1 MSESLSSF
9 LNFSRWSAA
18 LLVLVNHA
26 RHLIL
31 VDLEDVKQQTL
42 FVKALYFVTGLG
54 HESVVI
60 FFVISGFLVGGV
72 SLDQWLK
79 DGPAL
84 RSYAAARFSRIYTTL
99 IPVLIGGFLLDQ
111 IGMHWVNASELY
123 TDPAKYHTI
132 SLDNTLSG
140 TINLPTLIG
149 NLFMLQ
155 GILVN
160 NLGTNSPLWSLSYEW
175 WYYCLFAF
183 GAAALIIKTGIR
195 FALGAA
201 AIVLSALLPAK
212 ILLWGVI
219 WLLGIAGYAWIKQG
233 KWRLHPVL
241 GLFILAIAMVIS
253 RLSHNA
259 HNVDHPEPMLIE
271 FARDLGLGVAFILA
285 LAGVSRLKS
294 EIPLARMHRRLADF
308 SYTTYLV
315 HFPILMFLVALG
327 FQFLGIPFR
336 VQPNGWGLLYLAS
349 LAAGI
354 YACSFL
360 ISTVTEAH
368 TRSVRRCLAHL
379 LGANGV
385 G

>member
-1 MSESLSSF
+1 
-9 LNFSRWSAA
+9 
-18 LLVLVNHA
+18 
-26 RHLIL
+26 
-31 VDLEDVKQQTL
+31 
-42 FVKALYFVTGLG
+42 
-54 HESVVI
+54 
-60 FFVISGFLVGGV
+60 
-72 SLDQWLK
+72 
-79 DGPAL
+79 
-84 RSYAAARFSRIYTTL
+84 
-99 IPVLIGGFLLDQ
+99 
-111 IGMHWVNASELY
+111 MHWVNASELY

>member
-1 MSESLSSF
+1 LSESLSSF

-31 VDLEDVKQQTL
+31 VDLEEVKQKTL

-54 HESVVI
+54 HEAVVI
-60 FFVISGFLVGGV
+60 FFVISGYLVGGV
-72 SLDQWLK
+72 TLDRWLK

-111 IGMHWVNASELY
+111 IGMHWVNAGELY

-140 TINLPTLIG
+140 TINVRTLIG

-175 WYYCLFAF
+175 WYYCLFAC
-183 GAAALIIKTGIR
+183 GAAALIIETRIR
-195 FALGAA
+195 FAFGAA
-201 AIVLSALLPAK
+201 AIVLSALLPMK

-219 WLLGIAGYAWIKQG
+219 WLLGIAGYAWVKHA
-233 KWRLHPVL
+233 KWRLHPGL
-241 GLFILAIAMVIS
+241 GLFVLTIAMAIS

-259 HNVDHPEPMLIE
+259 HNVENPEPMLIE
-271 FARDLGLGVAFILA
+271 FVRDLGLGFAFILA
-285 LAGVSRLKS
+285 LAGISRLKR
-294 EIPLARMHRRLADF
+294 EMPLARMHRLLADF

-315 HFPILMFLVALG
+315 HFPILMFLTALA
-327 FQFLGIPFR
+327 FQFLGIAFR
-336 VQPNGWGLLYLAS
+336 VQPSGWGLLYLAC
-349 LAAGI
+349 LAGGI

-368 TRSVRRCLAHL
+368 TRSVRRWVAHR
-379 LGANGV
+379 LGDNRLD
-385 G
+385 

>member
-1 MSESLSSF
+1 LSESLSSF

-31 VDLEDVKQQTL
+31 VDLEDVKQKTR
-42 FVKALYFVTGLG
+42 FIKALYFVTGLG
-54 HESVVI
+54 HEAVVI

-72 SLDQWLK
+72 TLDRWLE

-99 IPVLIGGFLLDQ
+99 IPVLIGGFLLDK
-111 IGMHWVNASELY
+111 IGMHWVDASELY

-132 SLDNTLSG
+132 SLDDSLSG
-140 TINLPTLIG
+140 TINLPTLLG

-183 GAAALIIKTGIR
+183 GAAAVIIKTRIR
-195 FALGAA
+195 FAFGAA

-212 ILLWGVI
+212 IMLWGVI
-219 WLLGIAGYAWIKQG
+219 WLLGIAGYAWIKHA
-233 KWRLHPVL
+233 KWRLHPAFGIFVL
-241 GLFILAIAMVIS
+241 AVAMVIS

-259 HNVDHPEPMLIE
+259 HNVENPEPVLIE
-271 FARDLGLGVAFILA
+271 FVRDLGLGLAFILA
-285 LAGVSRLKS
+285 LASISRLKS
-294 EIPLARMHRRLADF
+294 EMPLARMHRHLADF

-315 HFPILMFLVALG
+315 HFPILMFLTALG

-336 VQPNGWGLLYLAS
+336 VQPSGWGIPYLAC

-360 ISTVTEAH
+360 ISRVTEAN
-368 TRSVRRCLAHL
+368 TRSVRRWVADV
-379 LGANGV
+379 LGDERAD
-385 G
+385 